1 MRGFQLAVSLLTIGA
16 LSGCRGGNDPAATR
30 AALVAALEEYTAA
43 TRTVDP
49 DRIAPFYA
57 VDAVLFEPG
66 IPPIH
71 TRDSIRAFIASFPG
85 VVVEVATATADTIE
99 LYGKTAYLWGS
110 YFERLGFPGQPV
122 SAQSGRFV
130 MQWTLRDD
138 GRWQIRRLYRIPLAT
153 QLDSVPA
160 P

>member
-1 MRGFQLAVSLLTIGA
+1 MRGFQLAVSLLAIGI
-16 LSGCRGGNDPAATR
+16 LGGCRGGNDPAATR
-30 AALVAALEEYTAA
+30 AALVAALEEFTAA

-66 IPPIH
+66 ISPIH

-85 VVVEVATATADTIE
+85 VVVEAATATADTIE

-130 MQWTLRDD
+130 MQWTLGDD

-160 P
+160 L